1 MHKIYGKLN
10 IKLCVDNLVK
20 EIHKIKCRYR
30 HDNKKQETGGIKQK
44 DCKHLNTKTLSMI
57 YRCRNVQEIC

>member
-20 EIHKIKCRYR
+20 EIHKIKCKYR
-30 HDNKKQETGGIKQK
+30 RDNKKQETGGIKQK

>member
-20 EIHKIKCRYR
+20 EIHKIKCKYR
-30 HDNKKQETGGIKQK
+30 HDNKKQETAGIKQK